1 MSVSWCYLGNKHV
14 YHVFGL
20 DPWYWLVAFSF
31 GVLYSTILLTFLV
44 LIFWVCVITYTFQE
58 TPRLTD
64 DSDSSSD
71 DSESDEGIDDHHH
84 HDHHHTPSVR
94 RTRSVP
100 TNGRTIRSNS
110 NSNGKERPPQEGLL
124 LLNPQVRDVVISMAH
139 SGSDYLE
146 IRNFVRERLQRDS
159 LSESDKTVIR
169 DMIQEKIQQSS
180 RSESERNELRR
191 RGTSG
196 GVGGGND
203 AEEEVE
209 EELRGIFGS

>member
-1 MSVSWCYLGNKHV
+1 M
-14 YHVFGL
+14 
-20 DPWYWLVAFSF
+20 
-31 GVLYSTILLTFLV
+31 
-44 LIFWVCVITYTFQE
+44 
-58 TPRLTD
+58 
-64 DSDSSSD
+64 
-71 DSESDEGIDDHHH
+71 
-84 HDHHHTPSVR
+84 
-94 RTRSVP
+94 
-100 TNGRTIRSNS
+100 
-110 NSNGKERPPQEGLL
+110 
-124 LLNPQVRDVVISMAH
+124 NPQVRDVVISMAH